1 MTRGVVVVA
10 GGAGAERVVVVVG
23 RSVRVDTTLSGRW
36 YSSSGRRP
44 RENDIAVSTEGRG
57 RRKGPDCDLSS
68 VSGKRCQPRANVLI
82 LQKGARHAW
91 VESIDFLVY

>member
-57 RRKGPDCDLSS
+57 KEE
-68 VSGKRCQPRANVLI
+68 
-82 LQKGARHAW
+82 GAG
-91 VESIDFLVY
+91 L